1 MKGNVPMCYRGE
13 IWQNMI
19 GNELRINSQV
29 YNAFNNDPLLGR
41 ASDVDVDGDRSAA
54 AREGT

>member
-1 MKGNVPMCYRGE
+1 
-13 IWQNMI
+13 MI

-41 ASDVDVDGDRSAA
+41 ASDVEAGGDKPAA

>member
-1 MKGNVPMCYRGE
+1 
-13 IWQNMI
+13 MI

-29 YNAFNNDPLLGR
+29 FNAFNNDPLLGR
-41 ASDVDVDGDRSAA
+41 ASDVDADGDRPAA